1 MDNTQITTARYSRG
15 AHAGPTI
22 VHVLLRRLLRRKL
35 RRRVALASAFR
46 PLEFHRVDSR
56 LDWVERIER
65 MRMTVDLGVYL
76 ADRPGYIEASWDHLN
91 RLVMQL
97 SDGRFMTLA
106 GVTPYLATEL
116 RQCLMTDEWYPSRL
130 ERDCGGYCLQLRDTA
145 GREIH
150 VPARLVYLTD

>member
-1 MDNTQITTARYSRG
+1 MHNSQITTARETRG
-15 AHAGPTI
+15 VPAGPTI
-22 VHVLLRRLLRRKL
+22 VHVLLRRLLRRRL
-35 RRRVALASAFR
+35 RRRAALTSAFR
-46 PLEFHRVDSR
+46 PLEFHRIDAQ

-76 ADRPGYIEASWDHLN
+76 ADRPGHVEASWDHLN
-91 RLVMQL
+91 RLVMRL

-116 RQCLMTDEWYPSRL
+116 RQCLMTDEWSPSRL
-130 ERDCGGYCLQLRDTA
+130 ERDFGGYCLQLRDTA

-150 VPARLVYLTD
+150 VPARLVYLTG